1 MWTQTKLIKEYVR
14 LYKLNDKRYKSLL
27 RDVPTQ
33 LNSKYELFNKSFEY
47 KKILCIFVINSV
59 R

>member
-1 MWTQTKLIKEYVR
+1 MWTHPKLIKECVR
-14 LYKLNDKRYKSLL
+14 LYKLNDKMYKGLL
-27 RDVPTQ
+27 RDVPTR
-33 LNSKYELFNKSFEY
+33 LNSKYELFNQSFEY